1 MTKKKKV
8 MAIIVAILIVLM
20 GDVAVYAN
28 DYYKATDEINV
39 YLQGSDT
46 VSVNETGF
54 GLFLDGDGTENA
66 IIFYPGAKV
75 EYTAYIPLLYKLAE
89 DGTDVFLVK
98 MPCNL
103 AFLGM
108 NTADDIIS
116 AYDYDNWYLA
126 GHSLGG
132 AMIANYAAGKLESG
146 VTNIKGL
153 LLLAAYPTKNLD
165 YDDLSVLTIYGSEDK
180 VVNLS
185 NIESGR
191 ELMPQNAKEFVIDGG
206 NHAQFG
212 CYGAQKGDGEATI
225 SAEEQWNETVKETEE
240 FLINHDFDLDS

>member
-8 MAIIVAILIVLM
+8 IVVFVAILVVLM

-28 DYYKATDEINV
+28 DYYRATDEINV

-66 IIFYPGAKV
+66 MIFYPGAKV
-75 EYTAYIPLLYKLAE
+75 EYTAYLPLLYKLAE

-153 LLLAAYPTKNLD
+153 LLLAAYPTKSLD
-165 YDDLSVLTIYGSEDK
+165 YDDFSVLTIYGSEDN

-191 ELMPQNAKEFVIDGG
+191 DFMPQNAKEFVIDGG

-212 CYGAQKGDGEATI
+212 CYGAQKGDREATI
-225 SAEEQWNETVKETEE
+225 SAEEQRNIAVKETEE
-240 FLINHDFDLDS
+240 FFFN

>member
-1 MTKKKKV
+1 M
-8 MAIIVAILIVLM
+8 VA
-20 GDVAVYAN
+20 VAVYAN
-28 DYYKATDEINV
+28 DYYRATDKIND
-39 YLQGSDT
+39 YLQRSGT
-46 VSVNETGF
+46 VSINETGF
-54 GLFLDGDGTENA
+54 GLFLDGEGTENA

-75 EYTAYIPLLYKLAE
+75 EYTAYIPLLYKFAE

-108 NTADDIIS
+108 NTADDIIA

-132 AMIANYAAGKLESG
+132 AMIANYAVWKLESG

-153 LLLAAYPTKNLD
+153 LLLAAYPTKSLD
-165 YDDLSVLTIYGSEDK
+165 YDGFCVLSIYGSDDK

-191 ELMPQNAKEFVIDGG
+191 DLMPQNSKEFVIEGG

-212 CYGAQKGDGEATI
+212 CYGDQKGDGESTI

-240 FLINHDFDLDS
+240 FLLNSNFDFDF